1 MLVFYDYGYCQ
12 EPLAGSFLSTFG

>member
-1 MLVFYDYGYCQ
+1 MLVFYDYVYCQ